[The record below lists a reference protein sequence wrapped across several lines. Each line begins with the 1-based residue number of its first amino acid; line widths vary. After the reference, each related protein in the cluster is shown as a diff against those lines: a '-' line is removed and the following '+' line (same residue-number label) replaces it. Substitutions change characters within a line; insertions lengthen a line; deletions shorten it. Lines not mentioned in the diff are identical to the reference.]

1 MKHFFAFSVAIVF
14 VTQIAMHYGLQSFP
28 NASDDDYEHVSNNQL
43 WIPSEDK
50 SDTIGYAISEDGY
63 FVSVPQTRRMRR
75 RKPKTEEKDTWSSSI
90 PLPEKTGLT
99 SGNSGDGSASPNVAA
114 PLPQIVPGNDTET
127 RIKNVLNV
135 AMSQVGNVGG
145 DPYWK
150 WYGFSGHVE
159 WCACFVSWVAN
170 QNGLIEKGIIPKFAG
185 VGSGARWFIAR
196 NQWKGRD
203 YVPKA
208 GDIIFFDWNDNGS
221 GDHVGFVEK
230 VENNKVYTIEGNSHD
245 TCKRRI
251 YSLTNYTILGYGTPA
266 Y

>member
-1 MKHFFAFSVAIVF
+1 MKNFFAFSVAIVF
-14 VTQIAMHYGLQSFP
+14 VTQIAMQYGLQSFSAVKDG
-28 NASDDDYEHVSNNQL
+28 NAEYIKNNTL
-43 WIPSEDK
+43 WFQSEEK
-50 SDTIGYAISEDGY
+50 ADTIGYAVSEDGY
-63 FVSVPQTRRMRR
+63 FVSVPQTRRI
-75 RKPKTEEKDTWSSSI
+75 RKRKSKTEHVDNWSSSI
-90 PLPEKTGLT
+90 PLPEKHQNP
-99 SGNSGDGSASPNVAA
+99 SSDPKD
-114 PLPQIVPGNDTET
+114 LPIVPGDDTET

-159 WCACFVSWVAN
+159 WCACFVSWVAY
-170 QNGLIEKGIIPKFAG
+170 QNGLIDKGIIPKFAG
-185 VGSGARWFIAR
+185 VGSGANWFIAR

-230 VENNKVYTIEGNSHD
+230 VENNKVYTIEGNSTN
-245 TCKRRI
+245 TCKRRT